1 MNIDVI
7 ITAAVGVMATAT
19 SGFCSYFFTRKKY
32 NTEVDHNRIA
42 NMQDSLAFYEKLSK
56 ANTDTLTS
64 LLSKSEELAQ
74 TNIKLLIEIQNLKA
88 QVGILTAVIQAELKN
103 VDLSKYG
110 IVITAD
116 NKVEKHKNNGY
127 HKKNSNK

>member
-7 ITAAVGVMATAT
+7 ITAAVGVVATAT

-127 HKKNSNK
+127 CKKNSNK